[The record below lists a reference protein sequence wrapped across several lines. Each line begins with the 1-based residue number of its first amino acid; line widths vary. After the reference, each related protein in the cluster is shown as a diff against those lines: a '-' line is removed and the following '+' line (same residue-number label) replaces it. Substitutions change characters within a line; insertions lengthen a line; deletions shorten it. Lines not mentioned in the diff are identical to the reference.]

1 MNWLSSS
8 AIRPLE
14 TRKKR
19 QDDPYMGKLLR
30 FLILIGGTLF
40 LAGCDSLT
48 TGVVA
53 ATSDNDD
60 KVYRLEYVVSLRP
73 ADEGAWIT
81 LNLTQSRALLRQLE
95 FTADTAR
102 YSEFSGEG
110 SLTIASDRVTWQPP
124 AAGGALRWFVKIR
137 HSRDEHEFDAY
148 IEPGWALFR
157 GEDIIP
163 RAASRTLKDARS
175 DSYLRF
181 ELPDDWSV
189 ISEYA
194 ARDGRFLV
202 SKPERRFAS
211 PSGWILAGKIGT
223 RTEMVAGTR
232 VTIAAPTGHAIR
244 RMDMIAFLHW
254 TLPEIIRVLPE
265 FPQRLTVVSAGDPMW
280 RGGLSAERSFFI
292 HGDRPLI
299 SENGTSAPLHEVMH
313 VGLGISAE
321 PGNDWIVEGLAE
333 FYGIEILRRSG
344 SVSQKRFERTLKNL
358 AAWGED
364 AKTLRVTAASGRI
377 TARAVTVFAALDQE
391 IRSAT
396 EDRFS
401 LDEVARSLAR
411 SEKPVSYQQLNATVT
426 SLIGG
431 QADSLLPANLPGFE

>member
-8 AIRPLE
+8 AIKPL
-14 TRKKR
+14 KVQKMR
-19 QDDPYMGKLLR
+19 QEGPYMGKLLR
-30 FLILIGGTLF
+30 FLVLIGGTIF
-40 LAGCDSLT
+40 IAGCDSLT
-48 TGVVA
+48 SDVVA

-60 KVYRLEYVVSLRP
+60 KIYRLEYAVSLSP
-73 ADEGAWIT
+73 DDEGAWIT
-81 LNLTQSRALLRQLE
+81 LNVKQPRALLRQLE
-95 FTADTAR
+95 FTANPDR

-110 SLTIASDRVTWQPP
+110 GLAIENDRVTWQPP
-124 AAGGALRWFVKIR
+124 ATGGAMRWFVKIR

-148 IEPGWALFR
+148 IESDWALFR

-163 RAASRTLKDARS
+163 RAASRTLKNARS

-189 ISEYA
+189 ITEYA
-194 ARDGRFLV
+194 KRDGRFPI

-223 RTEMVAGTR
+223 RTEVVAGTR
-232 VTIAAPTGHAIR
+232 VTMAAPTGHDIR

-254 TLPEIIRVLPE
+254 TLPEVIRVLPE
-265 FPQRLTVVSAGDPMW
+265 FPQRLTVVSAGNPMW

-313 VGLGISAE
+313 VGLGISAK

-344 SVSQKRFERTLKNL
+344 SVSQKRFERTLQRL
-358 AAWGED
+358 AEWGKD
-364 AKTLRVTAASGRI
+364 TKTLRVNAASGRV
-377 TARAVTVFAALDQE
+377 TARAVTVFAAMDRE
-391 IRSAT
+391 IRGVTDGRA
-396 EDRFS
+396 S
-401 LDEVARSLAR
+401 LDDVARSLANAQQ
-411 SEKPVSYQQLNATVT
+411 PVSYEQLNAMVT
-426 SLIGG
+426 KLIGG
-431 QADSLLPANLPGFE
+431 QADSLLPGNLPGFE